1 MPREP
6 RIVTS
11 LKVEF
16 SRLGERVSASTED
29 ISRHG
34 VFVRTSDYLP
44 VGDVVEL
51 TLHLPRG
58 GALNVISRV
67 AHILSDRAARTLSR
81 RAGMGFEFLEQ
92 DEARRA
98 HLEAFLVDII
108 QELTPPPRELPRV
121 ARVLVADP
129 SPRLRERLANALG
142 DNDFDVESV
151 GNGAEAYSACM
162 NQAPDVLLVADEM
175 PVMDGWTLV
184 KMLATRPRLC
194 DVPVALM
201 SDDSSDITRLR
212 AYRLGVKDFLQRP
225 FTDEEVC
232 IRLRRLALSSHT
244 SGERITLRGNLAEIG
259 FGTLLSLLEFER
271 KSGILAVLSDSE
283 VARLF
288 VAQGRVVKVEST
300 AAPEGAAARERL
312 MHVLDWQQGNF
323 EFSACEV
330 VGADE
335 LQMSTQYL
343 LIEHARVRDEAVS
356 PEPPAPSGKDP
367 TQDD

>member
-1 MPREP
+1 VPREP

-11 LKVEF
+11 LRVEF
-16 SRLGERVSASTED
+16 SRLGERVGASTED

-34 VFVRTSDYLP
+34 VFVRTSDFLP
-44 VGDVVEL
+44 VGNVVEL

-67 AHILSDRAARTLSR
+67 AHILSDRAARALSR

-92 DEARRA
+92 DESHRVR
-98 HLEAFLVDII
+98 LESFLVDLL
-108 QELTPPPRELPRV
+108 QELTPPPRELPNV

-129 SPRLRERLANALG
+129 SPRLRERLATALG
-142 DNDFDVESV
+142 ENDFDVETV
-151 GNGAEAYSACM
+151 GNGAEAYSACLE
-162 NQAPDVLLVADEM
+162 QAPDVLLVADEM

-184 KMLATRPRLC
+184 KMLATKPRLA

-232 IRLRRLALSSHT
+232 IRLRRLALNARPAS
-244 SGERITLRGNLAEIG
+244 ERITLRGNLAEIG

-271 KSGILAVLSDSE
+271 KSGILAVLSDAE

-288 VAQGRVVKVEST
+288 VAQGRIVKVEST
-300 AAPEGAAARERL
+300 AAPTDAAVKDRL
-312 MHVLDWQQGNF
+312 MRVLDWHEGNF

-335 LQMSTQYL
+335 VQMSTQYL
-343 LIEHARVRDEAVS
+343 LIEHARVRDEAENS
-356 PEPPAPSGKDP
+356 GDAPPSGKDP
-367 TQDD
+367 SSDD

>member
-6 RIVTS
+6 RIITS
-11 LKVEF
+11 LRVEF
-16 SRLGERVSASTED
+16 SRLGELVQAGTED

-34 VFVRTSDYLP
+34 VFVRTSDFLP
-44 VGDVVEL
+44 VGNVVEL

-67 AHILSDRAARTLSR
+67 AHILSDRAARALSR

-92 DEARRA
+92 DETHRLRL
-98 HLEAFLVDII
+98 HAFLEDLLE
-108 QELTPPPRELPRV
+108 ELTPPPMPLPRV
-121 ARVLVADP
+121 ARVLVADA
-129 SPRLRERLANALG
+129 SPRLLERLSTALG
-142 DNDFDVESV
+142 DADFDVETV
-151 GNGAEAYSACM
+151 ANGAEAYSACL
-162 NQAPDVLLVADEM
+162 NQVPDVLLIADEM

-232 IRLRRLALSSHT
+232 IRLRRLAAAAKSS
-244 SGERITLRGNLAEIG
+244 SERITLRGNLAEIG
-259 FGTLLSLLEFER
+259 IGTLLSLLEFER
-271 KSGILAVLSDSE
+271 KSGILAVLSEQE

-288 VAQGRVVKVEST
+288 VAGGRIVKVEATTST
-300 AAPEGAAARERL
+300 GSDSSKDKL
-312 MHVLDWQQGNF
+312 MHVLDWPTGNF

-335 LQMSTQYL
+335 VQMSTQFIL
-343 LIEHARVRDEAVS
+343 LEHARRSDEVD
-356 PEPPAPSGKDP
+356 GGGG
-367 TQDD
+367 QGGDDGV

>member
-1 MPREP
+1 VPREP

-16 SRLGERVSASTED
+16 SRLGERVGAATED

-34 VFVRTSDYLP
+34 VFVRTVDFLP
-44 VGDVVEL
+44 VGNVVEL

-67 AHILSDRAARTLSR
+67 AHILSDRAARALSR

-92 DEARRA
+92 DESHRQ
-98 HLEAFLVDII
+98 HLEAFLADLIE
-108 QELTPPPRELPRV
+108 ELTPPPRELPRV
-121 ARVLVADP
+121 ARVLVADV
-129 SPRLRERLANALG
+129 SPRLLERLSTALG
-142 DNDFDVESV
+142 DNDFDVETV
-151 GNGAEAYSACM
+151 ANGAEAYSACL
-162 NQAPDVLLVADEM
+162 NQAPDVLLVADDM
-175 PVMDGWTLV
+175 PVMDGWTLI
-184 KMLATRPRLC
+184 KMLATKPRLC

-201 SDDSSDITRLR
+201 SDDSSDLTRLR
-212 AYRLGVKDFLQRP
+212 AYRLGVKDFIQRP

-232 IRLRRLALSSHT
+232 IRLRRLALSSRSST
-244 SGERITLRGNLAEIG
+244 ERITLRGNLAEIG

-288 VAQGRVVKVEST
+288 VAQGRIVKVEST
-300 AAPEGAAARERL
+300 AANPDSSSRDRL
-312 MHVLDWQQGNF
+312 LAVLDWQQGNF

-335 LQMSTQYL
+335 VQMSTQFL
-343 LIEHARVRDEAVS
+343 LIEHARLRDES
-356 PEPPAPSGKDP
+356 SQEDK
-367 TQDD
+367 

>member
-1 MPREP
+1 VPREP

-16 SRLGERVSASTED
+16 SRLGERVTASTED
-29 ISRHG
+29 ISRQG
-34 VFVRTSDYLP
+34 VFVRTDEFLP
-44 VGDVVEL
+44 VGNVVEL

-67 AHILSDRAARTLSR
+67 AHILSDKAARALSR

-92 DEARRA
+92 DETHRES
-98 HLEAFLVDII
+98 LEAFLADLL
-108 QELTPPPRELPRV
+108 EEATPPSHELPRV

-129 SPRLRERLANALG
+129 SPRLLERLTNALG
-142 DNDFDVESV
+142 ESDFEVQTV
-151 GNGAEAYSACM
+151 ANGAEVYSLCLE
-162 NQAPDVLLVADEM
+162 QPPDVLLIADNM

-184 KMLATRPRLC
+184 KMLATRPHLA

-232 IRLRRLALSSHT
+232 IRLRRLALSGRNS
-244 SGERITLRGNLAEIG
+244 ERFTLRGNLAEIG

-271 KSGILAVLSDSE
+271 KSGILAVLSQAE

-288 VAQGRVVKVEST
+288 VAAGRIVRIESSRG
-300 AAPEGAAARERL
+300 PEEATPKERL
-312 MHVLDWQQGNF
+312 MHVLDWHEGNF
-323 EFSACEV
+323 EFTACEV

-335 LQMSTQYL
+335 VQVSTQYL
-343 LIEHARVRDEAVS
+343 LIEHARLRDEHTEADKK
-356 PEPPAPSGKDP
+356 E
-367 TQDD
+367 